1 MKKKPLQQIA
11 EPSAR
16 EPLAEAAGMTIQ
28 VRSGGQFLID
38 PETPAEAEQTPAKAA
53 PANNEEGT
61 DDAHT

>member
-16 EPLAEAAGMTIQ
+16 EPLAEAAGMTIK

-38 PETPAEAEQTPAKAA
+38 PALPAETEQTPAEPVAIK
-53 PANNEEGT
+53 EGT